1 MTLSFTNRYD
11 LYKCVALKPTRANRL
26 FNCFFVLYSDRFLPN
41 LPLLLDLRKFFVSF
55 PPLHIFVYYAGLFW
69 HLINWRAKALF
80 DKTVLIS
87 LRHHFFSLYIQSI
100 KLLSHPL
107 AQVLPNHTRNANA
120 FFLRGVLSSFYLT
133 VLLPHFKLEMC
144 TIASCSKNWP
154 SPLTLTHSQTLSSFL
169 RAASFFEH
177 VNSCLSEIIPNVF
190 TRNHKGIV
198 QHQS

>member
-87 LRHHFFSLYIQSI
+87 LRHHFFSLYTKHKIFITSLSTSI
-100 KLLSHPL
+100 AKPYKKCECI
-107 AQVLPNHTRNANA
+107 

-133 VLLPHFKLEMC
+133 VLLPHFKLEL
-144 TIASCSKNWP
+144 S
-154 SPLTLTHSQTLSSFL
+154 LTAKLCLHFSEQRLSL
-169 RAASFFEH
+169 
-177 VNSCLSEIIPNVF
+177 NM
-190 TRNHKGIV
+190 
-198 QHQS
+198 

>member
-87 LRHHFFSLYIQSI
+87 LRHHFFSLYTKHKIFITSLSTSI
-100 KLLSHPL
+100 AKPYKKCECIFFTWCIVFDLFNCPL
-107 AQVLPNHTRNANA
+107 ATLQTRNVYNCIM
-120 FFLRGVLSSFYLT
+120 FQ
-133 VLLPHFKLEMC
+133 KLA
-144 TIASCSKNWP
+144 I
-154 SPLTLTHSQTLSSFL
+154 SPYSHSQPNSVFISQSSVFL
-169 RAASFFEH
+169 WTCKFMS
-177 VNSCLSEIIPNVF
+177 V
-190 TRNHKGIV
+190 RNHPKRL
-198 QHQS
+198 HTKS

>member
-120 FFLRGVLSSFYLT
+120 FFFTWCIVFVLFN
-133 VLLPHFKLEMC
+133 C
-144 TIASCSKNWP
+144 
-154 SPLTLTHSQTLSSFL
+154 PLATLQTRTLTHSQTLSSFL

>member
-120 FFLRGVLSSFYLT
+120 FFFYVVYCLRF
-133 VLLPHFKLEMC
+133 
-144 TIASCSKNWP
+144 I
-154 SPLTLTHSQTLSSFL
+154 
-169 RAASFFEH
+169 
-177 VNSCLSEIIPNVF
+177 
-190 TRNHKGIV
+190 
-198 QHQS
+198 